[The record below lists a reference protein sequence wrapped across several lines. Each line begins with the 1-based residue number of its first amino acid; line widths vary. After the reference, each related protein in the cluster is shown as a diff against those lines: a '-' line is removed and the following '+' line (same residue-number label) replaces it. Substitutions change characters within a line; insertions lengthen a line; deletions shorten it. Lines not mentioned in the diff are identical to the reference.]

1 MKAELTYQPES
12 GAFEEVHFEQSTL
25 WNSQV
30 FSWVKFEDQEH
41 QDWFGSFRGQ
51 TLGHLAISELTGNVM
66 IPTEDGTYLVNI
78 NSRQLVKFYGVEHQI
93 RNVITAPNDR
103 TFVLASH
110 SELYRTNEED
120 ELIHIPCQ
128 LNMDLIKLKSI
139 SGDKVEFEFEE
150 IGIWNQ
156 TRGTLNT
163 ETWKVE

>member
-12 GAFEEVHFEQSTL
+12 GAFEEVRFEQSTV

-51 TLGHLAISELTGNVM
+51 ALGYLAICELTGKVM

-78 NSRQLVKFYGVEHQI
+78 KSRQLVKFYGVEHQI
-93 RNVITAPNDR
+93 SFVISAPYGR
-103 TFVLASH
+103 TFILASH
-110 SELYRTNEED
+110 SELYRTNEEN

-139 SGDKVEFEFEE
+139 SGEKVEFEFEE

-156 TRGTLNT
+156 TRGILNT
-163 ETWKVE
+163 KTWKLE

>member
-1 MKAELTYQPES
+1 
-12 GAFEEVHFEQSTL
+12 
-25 WNSQV
+25 
-30 FSWVKFEDQEH
+30 
-41 QDWFGSFRGQ
+41 
-51 TLGHLAISELTGNVM
+51 M

-93 RNVITAPNDR
+93 RNVITAPKGR
-103 TFVLASH
+103 TFILASH
-110 SELYRTNEED
+110 SELYHTNEEN
-120 ELIHIPCQ
+120 ELINIPYQ
-128 LNMDLIKLKSI
+128 RNMDLIKLKSI